1 MFTCNPALCLLRHCA
16 AVKQRRWGL
25 QLNRRANALSLC
37 GAPGDTCLST
47 CLVKGCNY
55 TSVAATPDNKALYAA
70 GSDRKLKELEDTA
83 GTGTQITKELD
94 TGCVL
99 TSTVLPAGE

>member
-1 MFTCNPALCLLRHCA
+1 M
-16 AVKQRRWGL
+16 
-25 QLNRRANALSLC
+25 QLNRRAKALSLC
-37 GAPGDTCLST
+37 GAPGNTCLS
-47 CLVKGCNY
+47 LVKGCNY

-99 TSTVLPAGE
+99 TSTVLPAGK